1 MSSSRIP
8 VHAVIAAFA
17 ATLLMGL
24 ITPAH
29 ADSESY
35 APVDRPGPPLSVSEH
50 DLDAA
55 LTCHG
60 DLDGPHDV
68 ALFVAGTTMTPQENF
83 SWNWFRAMDQL
94 ERPYC
99 GVTVPAKGMGDIAV
113 SAEYVVHAIR
123 TIHERTGR
131 QVDVLGHSQGG
142 MSPRFALRF
151 WPDLRAMVDDYVG
164 FAPSN
169 RGGVVVD
176 AMCLP
181 VVGCSPALHQQTF
194 DSAFTQA
201 VNSHQETFE
210 GISYTV
216 IYTRLDEFIQPN
228 LDDTGSSSLRT
239 GDGEITNVALQD
251 VCPVNVTEHLLV
263 GTADPVAHAL
273 AMDALD
279 HPGPADPAR
288 VPPAVCT
295 RAFMPGVDPATFA
308 TDFAGTTAKVAEQLL
323 LARRVA
329 RHPDLPAY
337 VFAERG

>member
-1 MSSSRIP
+1 MSLPRIP
-8 VHAVIAAFA
+8 VHAITGAFA
-17 ATLLMGL
+17 ATLMMGL
-24 ITPAH
+24 ISPAH
-29 ADSESY
+29 ADSDSY

-50 DLDAA
+50 DLEAA

-60 DLDGPHDV
+60 DLDGSHDV
-68 ALFVAGTTMTPQENF
+68 ALFVPGTTMTPEENF

-99 GVTVPAKGMGDIAV
+99 GVTVPEKGMGDIAV
-113 SAEYVVHAIR
+113 SAEYITHSIR

-169 RGGVVVD
+169 HGGLVVD
-176 AMCLP
+176 AMCPP

-194 DSAFTQA
+194 DSEFTQA
-201 VNSHQETFE
+201 VNSRQETFE

-228 LDDTGSSSLRT
+228 LDDSGTSSLRT
-239 GDGEITNVALQD
+239 GDGEITNIALQD
-251 VCPVNVTEHLLV
+251 VCPGSVSEHLLV
-263 GTADPVAHAL
+263 GTSDPVAHAL

-279 HPGPADPAR
+279 NPGPADPAR

-295 RAFMPGVDPATFA
+295 QAFMPGVAPATFA
-308 TDFAGTTAKVAEQLL
+308 TDFAEAATKVAQQLL
-323 LARRVA
+323 LARRTPS
-329 RHPDLPAY
+329 HPDLPDY
-337 VFAERG
+337 VFAEQG